1 MKLTY
6 HGHSCFILDVDG
18 YKIALDPY
26 HEVPG
31 YPDLSI
37 EANEIL
43 PSHDHF
49 DHAFV
54 EAVKLTPAK
63 RPEGLKITEIHS
75 FHDPEGGKLRGDNT
89 LRIFEYNGVRIMH
102 AGDIGV
108 HPTAEQT
115 ELMKNLD
122 VLLIPTGGTFTFDEK
137 ESKAFA
143 EEIGA
148 KVVVPM
154 HYRNGELGFDVISTL
169 EDFTK
174 QYDKVNYAEGTVEF
188 TGKEEPQVLVFK
200 FQ

>member
-6 HGHSCFILDVDG
+6 YGHSCFILDVEG

-26 HEVPG
+26 HDVPG
-31 YPDLSI
+31 YGPLSI
-37 EANEIL
+37 EANEVL

-49 DHAFV
+49 DHGFV
-54 EAVKLTPAK
+54 EAVKLDPKA
-63 RPEGLKITEIHS
+63 RPEGLKVTEIHS
-75 FHDPEGGKLRGDNT
+75 FHDPEGGKLRGTNI
-89 LRIFEYNGVRIMH
+89 LRIFEYGGIRIMH

-122 VLLIPTGGTFTFDEK
+122 VLMIPTGGTFTFDEK

-148 KVVVPM
+148 KVIVPM
-154 HYRNGELGFDVISTL
+154 HYRNGSLGFPEISTL
-169 EDFTK
+169 DDFVK
-174 QYDKVNYAEGTVEF
+174 QYNKVNYVSGEVEF
-188 TGKEEPQVLVFK
+188 TGKEEPQVMVFT
-200 FQ
+200 F

>member
-6 HGHSCFILDVDG
+6 YGHSCFILDCDG
-18 YKIALDPY
+18 YKIALDPF

-31 YPDLSI
+31 YDSYTI

-49 DHAFV
+49 DHNFAD
-54 EAVKLTPAK
+54 AVKLSPAK

-75 FHDPEGGKLRGDNT
+75 FHDPEGGALRGTNI
-89 LRIFEYNGVRIMH
+89 LRIFEYKGVRIMH

-108 HPTAEQT
+108 HPTPEQT

-148 KVVVPM
+148 KVIVPM
-154 HYRNGELGFDVISTL
+154 HYRNGKYGFPEISTL

-174 QYDKVNYAEGTVEF
+174 QYDCVNYVSGTVEF
-188 TGKEEPQVLVFK
+188 TGKEEAQVLVFK
-200 FQ
+200 F

>member
-6 HGHSCFILDVDG
+6 HGHSCFTLDFDG
-18 YKIALDPY
+18 YKIVVDPFN
-26 HEVPG
+26 EVPG
-31 YPDLSI
+31 YEPYTL

-49 DHAFV
+49 DHNYV
-54 EAVKLTPAK
+54 EAVKVTPAD

-75 FHDPEGGKLRGDNT
+75 FHDPEGGKLRGENI
-89 LRIFEYNGVRIMH
+89 LRIFEYKGLRVMH

-108 HPTAEQT
+108 HPTPEQT

-122 VLLIPTGGTFTFDEK
+122 VLMIPTGGTFTLNEK
-137 ESKAFA
+137 ESKVFA

-154 HYRNGELGFDVISTL
+154 HYRNGKYGFDVISTL
-169 EDFTK
+169 DDFVK
-174 QYDKVNYAEGTVEF
+174 LYDHVNYAEGSYEF
-188 TGKEEPQVLVFK
+188 TGKEDPQVLVFK
-200 FQ
+200 F

>member
-1 MKLTY
+1 MKVTY
-6 HGHSCFILDVDG
+6 HGHSCFVLDFDG

-31 YPDLSI
+31 YEPLSI
-37 EANEIL
+37 EANEVL

-49 DHAFV
+49 DHAFL
-54 EAVKLTPAK
+54 EAVKVTPAK
-63 RPEGLKITEIHS
+63 RPEGLKITEINS
-75 FHDPEGGKLRGDNT
+75 FHDSEGGKLRGTNK
-89 LRIFEYNGVRIMH
+89 LQIFEYKGVRLMH

-108 HPTAEQT
+108 HPTEEQT
-115 ELMKNLD
+115 ELMKNLN

-154 HYRNGELGFDVISTL
+154 HYRNGKLGFPPISTL

-174 QYDKVNYAEGTVEF
+174 QYDHVNYAEGTVEF
-188 TGKEEPQVLVFK
+188 TGNEDSQVLVFK
-200 FQ
+200 F